1 MTGKASGSTV
11 IVNIEGAMN
20 NDLNSHIRAQSRN
33 NFLINLVLNG
43 LIAWLLLKDLP
54 AFGAVGEHGYGVDL
68 VITGFLL
75 AGLVAAFT
83 MMIHRGQLLKGKHQ
97 AIPPQ
102 ALGAIARAAPQNHWL
117 NSLLFGIGGAL
128 LAAAT
133 VGVLMLLS
141 VPPFEP
147 LAYALFKG
155 VWAGILAALV
165 VPPAIRIGLRA
176 TS

>member
-1 MTGKASGSTV
+1 
-11 IVNIEGAMN
+11 MN
-20 NDLNSHIRAQSRN
+20 HKLASHIRAQTRN

-43 LIAWLLLKDLP
+43 LIAWFLLKDKP
-54 AFGAVGEHGYGVDL
+54 ALSAGGEHGYGPDL

-75 AGLVAAFT
+75 AALVAVFT
-83 MMIHRGQLLKGKHQ
+83 MKIHRGQLAKGQHE
-97 AIPPQ
+97 AVPEQ
-102 ALGAIARAAPQNHWL
+102 ALGAIARVASRSDWL
-117 NSLLFGIGGAL
+117 NSLLFGVAGAM
-128 LAAAT
+128 LAGAT
-133 VGVLMLLS
+133 VGVLVLLP